1 VPSRKLK
8 QRIKDILEVGAE
20 IEAFTQGIN
29 FNDFQKDMRTV
40 KAVLYNLAIIGEAA
54 ASLMPEVETAYPEI
68 PWVDIR

>member
-8 QRIKDILEVGAE
+8 QRIQDILEVGAE
-20 IEAFTQGIN
+20 IEAFTQGMN

-54 ASLMPEVETAYPEI
+54 GNLML
-68 PWVDIR
+68 